1 MGNPFPFTSEKEI
14 TGEIIKKIPLYSRMN
29 LSEAD
34 DGYFCYRPPISFSQ
48 GVTTLFVPDDVPE
61 AQKVTEEYPYTL
73 MVGSIL
79 FQLGCG
85 QLTRH
90 SPRLCRMIQD
100 EYVEINPVNAAQ
112 EGIKEGD
119 VIRLVSSTGEKRIA
133 ARLTGNVPE
142 GVLFMPLPFTRDTTI
157 LPFRKKETGAKT
169 CQVTI
174 ERNTV

>member
-1 MGNPFPFTSEKEI
+1 
-14 TGEIIKKIPLYSRMN
+14 
-29 LSEAD
+29 
-34 DGYFCYRPPISFSQ
+34 
-48 GVTTLFVPDDVPE
+48 
-61 AQKVTEEYPYTL
+61 
-73 MVGSIL
+73 
-79 FQLGCG
+79 
-85 QLTRH
+85 
-90 SPRLCRMIQD
+90 MIQD
-100 EYVEINPVNAAQ
+100 EYVEINPANAAR

-119 VIRLVSSTGEKRIA
+119 VIRLVSSSGEKKIL